1 MSQMDD
7 QENSL
12 NESDTEHTPGPGVVS
27 NGILQAIQA
36 LNIQADQP
44 AMHDIL
50 TKLASGIGNIALT
63 NQDLEQK
70 QKALLLATRKHK
82 MEAFVKTLQ
91 NPMSAR
97 AVRH

>member
-1 MSQMDD
+1 MDA
-7 QENSL
+7 QENSHD
-12 NESDTEHTPGPGVVS
+12 ESDTEHAPGSGVGAPPPPNVVS

-36 LNIQADQP
+36 LNIQAYQP
-44 AMHDIL
+44 AS
-50 TKLASGIGNIALT
+50 KLASGIALT
-63 NQDLEQK
+63 NQDFEQK